1 VSLFILS
8 ATLIVSIIQ
17 GTLTVVLLIR

>member
-17 GTLTVVLLIR
+17 GTLTVALLIR